1 MTKHNQKI
9 SRIDRPL
16 DPLPIVLRDRIIEM
30 IRQETFI
37 PGQKLPVEPELALS
51 FGVSRGTLRE
61 ALRLLEEDGFIFR
74 RAGVGTFIRK
84 PHPAV
89 LNSLEKNFGV
99 LEVLQSMDLN
109 PEVIPIETRIIRADQ
124 IISDIL
130 EETVGSLLL
139 CIQRVIMGNGRKM
152 VHAMNI
158 IPEALVTKNTKDT
171 LQNFRGCLY
180 EFLEKECNQKIGYGI
195 AKLIPT
201 VADNRLSRTL
211 DIDTGSLLL
220 LIEQVTYTVGDKPI
234 CLSREYWVKDIVEFT
249 IFRERSGQKLH
260 SLKLER
266 NRSFDRGVKLTKKL
280 T

>member
-1 MTKHNQKI
+1 MIKHNQKI

-16 DPLPIVLRDRIIEM
+16 DPLPIVIRDRIVEM
-30 IRQETFI
+30 IRQETFT

-61 ALRLLEEDGFIFR
+61 ALRLLEEDNFVFR

-84 PHPAV
+84 PYPAV

-99 LEVLQSMDLN
+99 LEVLRSMDLN

-124 IISDIL
+124 IISGIL
-130 EETVGSLLL
+130 EGTVGSPLL
-139 CIQRVIMGNGRKM
+139 CIQRVIMGNGKKM

-158 IPEALVTKNTKDT
+158 IPEALVTKDT
-171 LQNFRGCLY
+171 LQSFRGCLY